1 MELPTPLDIPKCA
14 GILITSWV
22 LEILTI
28 IDSVLFF
35 WLCMKARN
43 AAQADQYARMGGS
56 EV

>member
-1 MELPTPLDIPKCA
+1 MDIPKCA

-35 WLCMKARN
+35 WFCMRARN

>member
-1 MELPTPLDIPKCA
+1 MDIPKCA

-35 WLCMKARN
+35 WFCMKARN
-43 AAQADQYARMGGS
+43 AAQTGDQYARMGGS